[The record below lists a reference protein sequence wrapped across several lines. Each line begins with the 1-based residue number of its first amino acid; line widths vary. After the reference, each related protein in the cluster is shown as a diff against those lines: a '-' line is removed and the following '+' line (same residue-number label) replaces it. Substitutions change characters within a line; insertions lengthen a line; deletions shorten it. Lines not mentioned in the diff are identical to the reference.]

1 MRRKVLFA
9 IKDYEERTMHDED
22 LKRMKSSDFDNTY
35 MLGSFHKVPLSMKED
50 LLLTLNLF
58 VEEFL
63 YLISKNVW

>member
-50 LLLTLNLF
+50 LF
-58 VEEFL
+58 FFF
-63 YLISKNVW
+63 